1 MESEKLMAKKYVYK
15 GKIKHYCAC
24 CGELLETEWNGRYE
38 SDLDST
44 ISVDRDG
51 FAIVRD
57 RLCGKCQH
65 EENARTIKKAGKAF
79 KFLAIAVATILLITG
94 VVLAAGHFLNGA
106 VFGNSDWLKKSF
118 DKKLEQFEKD
128 ERKKEYNDGCET
140 VATAIKECFS
150 SNDYTIYYYGENG
163 KVEITKYTVANTT
176 LYSLQFDK
184 DYGKYANKTYVIKDS
199 VIYENGNEKFA
210 YRVESEG
217 YSELKTALEV
227 YLPENSFKTDIF
239 SSRASVS
246 DETNVITDVLY
257 SSSTTVYCNYYESEL
272 YFKSSNV
279 FYYASFDEAGKGKTI
294 SFPKESEYSVK

>member
-1 MESEKLMAKKYVYK
+1 MVKKYVYT
-15 GKIKHYCAC
+15 GPIKHYCAC
-24 CGELLETEWNGRYE
+24 CGKLLETEWNGRYE
-38 SDLDST
+38 SDLSSVMQVDS
-44 ISVDRDG
+44 DG

-57 RLCGKCQH
+57 RLCGKCQY
-65 EENARTIKKAGKAF
+65 EENAVAIKKSGKVF
-79 KFLAIAVATILLITG
+79 KFLAIAVIAILLITG
-94 VVLAAGHFLNGA
+94 IVLAAGHLLNNA
-106 VFGNSDWLKKSF
+106 VFGNSDLLKKSF

-128 ERKKEYNDGCET
+128 ERKKVYNDGCET

-163 KVEITKYTVANTT
+163 KVEITKYTLANKT

-184 DYGKYANKTYVIKDS
+184 DYGKNANKTYVIKDN
-199 VIYENGNEKFA
+199 VIYENGDEKFA
-210 YRVESEG
+210 YHATSEG
-217 YSELKTALEV
+217 YADLKVALES
-227 YLPENSFKTDIF
+227 YLPEYSFKTDIF

-257 SSSTTVYCNYYESEL
+257 SSSTTVYCNYDESKL

-279 FYYASFDEAGKGKTI
+279 FYYASFDEAGKGKNI

>member
-1 MESEKLMAKKYVYK
+1 MEIMAKKYVYT
-15 GKIKHYCAC
+15 GRIKHYCSC
-24 CGELLETEWNGRYE
+24 CGKLLETEWNGRYE
-38 SDLDST
+38 SDLSSVMQVDS
-44 ISVDRDG
+44 DG

-65 EENARTIKKAGKAF
+65 EENAIIIKKTGKVF
-79 KFLAIAVATILLITG
+79 KFLAIAVIAILLITG
-94 VVLAAGHFLNGA
+94 IVLATGYFLNNA
-106 VFGNSDWLKKSF
+106 VFGDSDRLKKSF
-118 DKKLEQFEKD
+118 DQKLEQFEKD

-184 DYGKYANKTYVIKDS
+184 DYGKYANKTYVIKDN
-199 VIYENGNEKFA
+199 VIYENGDEKFA
-210 YRVESEG
+210 YHATSEG
-217 YSELKTALEV
+217 YSDLKATLES
-227 YLPENSFKTDIF
+227 YLPEYSFKTNIF
-239 SSRASVS
+239 SSYANIS

-257 SSSTTVYCNYYESEL
+257 SSLTTVYCNYDESKL

-279 FYYASFDEAGKGKTI
+279 FYYASFDETGKGKTI
-294 SFPKESEYSVK
+294 SSPKESEYSVK